1 MDYFLY
7 IYIFLFFFGSIGFYF
22 AFCYGKIKL
31 NKSINKCITKEESWE
46 KEDNQHDD
54 SDQLE
59 DLVNSLGGLSIQPAP
74 LSEEEKATEEF
85 LMENRKLQEEILSFI
100 NRALFYSESE
110 ESVDYIGLESFKK
123 VSSRNSEI
131 FTSLSTYISI
141 CNLTKNLGFCPPQSS
156 RYPSL

>member
-85 LMENRKLQEEILSFI
+85 LKEYRKLQEEIFILIEGSVARSILYNYIYSDNELDSDDDSDDYTYPDDDEDLSDEHLLYKFLI
-100 NRALFYSESE
+100 
-110 ESVDYIGLESFKK
+110 
-123 VSSRNSEI
+123 
-131 FTSLSTYISI
+131 
-141 CNLTKNLGFCPPQSS
+141 
-156 RYPSL
+156 